1 MEWIMF
7 LTALS
12 AGQPGVPADV
22 LAAPVVLEMASRESC
37 ETLGKSHHN
46 ALSSNPQN
54 NGRAIY
60 TCARNVKNGTEPP
73 VAMMMTVSSRLRWS
87 IRNTGDVDINTH
99 ETSHAMFGSLESCM
113 DGASA
118 HRSALM
124 KATQHAKA
132 RHSYRVQ
139 FSCTKLIANKK

>member
-1 MEWIMF
+1 MEWMMF
-7 LTALS
+7 LTVLS

-22 LAAPVVLEMASRESC
+22 LAAPVMLEIASRESC
-37 ETLGKSHHN
+37 EALGKSHHN
-46 ALSSNPQN
+46 TLSSTPQN
-54 NGRAIY
+54 KGRAIY
-60 TCARNVKNGTEPP
+60 TCARNVKNGAEPP

-87 IRNTGDVDINTH
+87 TRGADVDVNTH
-99 ETSHAMFGSLESCM
+99 ETAHAMFGSLGSCM

-139 FSCTKLIANKK
+139 FSCTELVAAKK